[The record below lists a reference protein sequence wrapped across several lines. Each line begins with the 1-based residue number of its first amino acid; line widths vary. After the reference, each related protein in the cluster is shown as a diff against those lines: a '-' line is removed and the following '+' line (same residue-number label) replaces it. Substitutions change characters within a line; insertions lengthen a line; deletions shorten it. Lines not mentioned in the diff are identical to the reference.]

1 MADAV
6 DMDVVRDW
14 LWAFAQQSLDYAIL
28 LADADGRVL
37 WANPGAAWVLAA
49 TTAEIVG
56 GPLSRYFTPEDV
68 ALGIPEHE
76 RSSAVRQGSS
86 DDDRW
91 MLRADGSRF
100 WSAGRTVALARRDGT
115 WLGYLKIFRDQ
126 TELKMRIRA
135 LRNRALLVDADQ
147 RVRAHAIARIARE
160 LTTLAH
166 AHGKDDLQRLAREL
180 EQVSTTARSDA
191 PELQLEPLR
200 LDEEL
205 AAAVTL
211 AARHAHRESEV
222 EVLLPPGK
230 PIELEADR
238 RRLRDALVA
247 LLDNAMR
254 AIAEGGRIWINASI
268 ESGQALVRIE
278 DNGVGMD
285 ARTQAAVFA
294 LLTEAEPADA
304 QQLGSGLSMARF
316 LVELHGGTIQARSA
330 GPGKGSEFSLRLPL
344 SQAGRVLPA
353 PL

>member
-1 MADAV
+1 
-6 DMDVVRDW
+6 
-14 LWAFAQQSLDYAIL
+14 
-28 LADADGRVL
+28 VL

-135 LRNRALLVDADQ
+135 LRNRALLRDADQ
-147 RVRAHAIARIARE
+147 RARAHAIASIAHE
-160 LTTLAH
+160 LTMLAH
-166 AHGKDDLQRLAREL
+166 AHDKDDLQRISREL
-180 EQVSTTARSDA
+180 EQVVTARNDT

-205 AAAVTL
+205 ATAVTI
-211 AARHAHRESEV
+211 AARHARREPDV
-222 EVLLPPGK
+222 EILLPPGK
-230 PIELEADR
+230 LIELEADR

-247 LLDNAMR
+247 LVDNAMR

-278 DNGVGMD
+278 DNGAGMD

-294 LLTEAEPADA
+294 LLTEAEPADP
-304 QQLGSGLSMARF
+304 QRLDSGLALARF
-316 LVELHGGTIQARSA
+316 LAELHGGTIQARSA

-344 SQAGRVLPA
+344 SQADRVLPA